1 MEKKITKKEVFNA
14 VINMVNE
21 NEIKMVG
28 DVPAEAVVETL
39 TKAIEQLDKKAAK
52 AAETRA
58 KKAAKSD
65 ELVETI
71 FNLITDEPQT
81 GDDITAKIDIE
92 GITVAKVRARLTK
105 LVTNERIAKVPIKV
119 TNEEG
124 KTLKKMAYC
133 LPTAEDA
140 EDAEDETEVTE

>member
-1 MEKKITKKEVFNA
+1 
-14 VINMVNE
+14 MVNE
-21 NEIKMVG
+21 NEIEMVD

-58 KKAAKSD
+58 KKAAESD

-140 EDAEDETEVTE
+140 EDEDEVTE

>member
-28 DVPAEAVVETL
+28 DVPAETVVETL

-58 KKAAKSD
+58 KKAAESD

-105 LVTNERIAKVPIKV
+105 LEKAGIAVKTDVKVD
-119 TNEEG
+119 G
-124 KTLKKMAYC
+124 KSKKAYTLA
-133 LPTAEDA
+133 
-140 EDAEDETEVTE
+140 

>member
-1 MEKKITKKEVFNA
+1 MA
-14 VINMVNE
+14 VNKL
-21 NEIKMVG
+21 EII
-28 DVPAEAVVETL
+28 EC
-39 TKAIEQLDKKAAK
+39 AIEQLDKKAAK

-58 KKAAKSD
+58 KKAAESD

-133 LPTAEDA
+133 LPTAEDTDT
-140 EDAEDETEVTE
+140 EDEDETEVTE

>member
-58 KKAAKSD
+58 KKAAESD

-105 LVTNERIAKVPIKV
+105 LEKAGIAVKTDVKVD
-119 TNEEG
+119 G
-124 KTLKKMAYC
+124 KSKKAYTLA
-133 LPTAEDA
+133 
-140 EDAEDETEVTE
+140 